1 METMTH
7 SPTAPSGSAAEVKTY
22 RRIVQ
27 LAGDALKRH
36 DFGGIDTVR
45 QLWDTVEWQEVPRQY
60 GDRDAELTQSETPVV
75 RLYPLLFRIRQPE
88 AAVLRE
94 FGEIIIA
101 KGGQRARYLW
111 SHKLD
116 LPTREQIA
124 SVHAKLSDPNLR
136 RTCKSYEQVMR
147 SYPETGSAVDRLVF
161 IHIANALLANNIPYA
176 DSVGVD
182 IRNPGPC
189 AEYAAQKRY
198 HSLIPLVSYYCP
210 KDVYEK
216 FGVAFAETVLHDLG
230 CCLETSTAEGL
241 RRIVQNV
248 VRRLDPFPSID

>member
-1 METMTH
+1 MEATTH

-27 LAGDALKRH
+27 LAGGALKRH
-36 DFGGIDTVR
+36 GFGEIDAVMH
-45 QLWDTVEWQEVPRQY
+45 LWDTVEWQEVPRQD

-75 RLYPLLFRIRQPE
+75 RLYPLLFKIRQPE
-88 AAVLRE
+88 VAILRE
-94 FGEIIIA
+94 FGEVIIT
-101 KGGQRARYLW
+101 KGGQRAHYLW

-124 SVHAKLSDPNLR
+124 SVHAKLSDPDIR

-161 IHIANALLANNIPYA
+161 IHVANALLANNISYA
-176 DSVGVD
+176 DSSGVD
-182 IRNPGPC
+182 IRKWGPS

-198 HSLIPLVSYYCP
+198 HSLIPLISHYCP
-210 KDVYEK
+210 RDVYEK
-216 FGVAFAETVLHDLG
+216 FGVAFAEMVLHDLG

-241 RRIVQNV
+241 RRIIQNV